1 MILLFTSDHCA
12 WCDVLKTMLNEE
24 SEELGLFQS
33 VFEVN
38 VDKHHHIAEAY
49 NILVVPTLVS
59 GMQKISGVPTS
70 SDLRS
75 FILQLNAESRSRLK
89 KDAPRSVLREARK
102 LQSSKVNE
110 DPVVRSA

>member
-1 MILLFTSDHCA
+1 MILLFTSDHCV
-12 WCDVLKTMLNEE
+12 WCDVLKTMLDEE

-49 NILVVPTLVS
+49 SILVVPTLVS
-59 GMQKISGVPTS
+59 GMHKISGVPPAS
-70 SDLRS
+70 ELRS
-75 FILQLNAESRSRLK
+75 FILQLNAGSRSRLK
-89 KDAPRSVLREARK
+89 KDAPSSVLREARK

>member
-1 MILLFTSDHCA
+1 MILLFTSDHCV
-12 WCDVLKTMLNEE
+12 WCDVLKTMLDEE
-24 SEELGLFQS
+24 SEELGLHQS

-38 VDKHHHIAEAY
+38 VDKHYHIAEAY
-49 NILVVPTLVS
+49 SILVVPTLVS

-75 FILQLNAESRSRLK
+75 FILQLNAGSRFRK
-89 KDAPRSVLREARK
+89 KDAPSSVLREARK

-110 DPVVRSA
+110 DTVVRSA

>member
-1 MILLFTSDHCA
+1 MILLFTSDHCV
-12 WCDVLKTMLNEE
+12 WCDVLKTMLDEE
-24 SEELGLFQS
+24 SKELGLHQS

-75 FILQLNAESRSRLK
+75 FILQLNAGLRSRLR
-89 KDAPRSVLREARK
+89 KDAPSSVLREARK
-102 LQSSKVNE
+102 LQSSKVSE

>member
-1 MILLFTSDHCA
+1 
-12 WCDVLKTMLNEE
+12 MLDEE

-75 FILQLNAESRSRLK
+75 FILQLGAGTRSRIK
-89 KDAPRSVLREARK
+89 KDGPRSVLREARK
-102 LQSSKVNE
+102 LQSSEVNE